1 MLDTVTIC
9 YLYCIA
15 MGVHTALAT
24 KYRYEKHLLSLR
36 FVLLCS
42 SLCSQVVCLREVFP
56 YSAGIVLAFDYMP
69 TDLASVLRN
78 SERRLS
84 EVCAG
89 WAVGRVNWWVCVV

>member
-1 MLDTVTIC
+1 MGTCTV
-9 YLYCIA
+9 
-15 MGVHTALAT
+15 LAT
-24 KYRYEKHLLSLR
+24 NYRCGKHLLSLTG
-36 FVLLCS
+36 VLLWS

-84 EVCAG
+84 EVCVGCAG
-89 WAVGRVNWWVCVV
+89 GLVGGQEGGWMGGQEGWWVGKW